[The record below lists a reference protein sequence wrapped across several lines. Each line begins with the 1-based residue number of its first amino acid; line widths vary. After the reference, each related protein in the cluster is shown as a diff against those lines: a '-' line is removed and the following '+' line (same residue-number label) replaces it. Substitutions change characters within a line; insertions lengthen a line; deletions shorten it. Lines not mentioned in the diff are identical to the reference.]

1 VIDKKELSIE
11 VEGLCLD
18 DSEASDVRVNL
29 YRAILTRHLFGV
41 ATNLWS

>member
-18 DSEASDVRVNL
+18 DSKDSDTWGKPL
-29 YRAILTRHLFGV
+29 
-41 ATNLWS
+41 